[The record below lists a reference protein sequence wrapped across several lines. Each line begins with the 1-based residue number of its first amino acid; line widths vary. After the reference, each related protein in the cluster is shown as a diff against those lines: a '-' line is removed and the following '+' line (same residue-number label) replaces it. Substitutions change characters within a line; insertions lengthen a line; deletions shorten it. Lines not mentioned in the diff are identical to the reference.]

1 MSSLKR
7 SQSTQLRHSHNSAG
21 KLVHVHWGIWRLWK
35 WNSSPWLRNESSR
48 GCSGSSVGLWVE
60 RWDADRVLCVCTRSG
75 NKFKVNYWEIKNK
88 CKHSSHRTAITFQA
102 KQTLNLGREK
112 LANIPSSSKEEKGMF
127 QTLFCLVGF
136 CFLFC
141 FALFILVHCFL
152 SNHPIKLQAFCETT
166 QETTSVVLCKSSNI
180 MSFPF
185 LSFSLAL
192 SSLSSEPFPE
202 SDSSLQIWRW
212 DFFLREDSFRP
223 LGSSSSRNLAMEEQN
238 PRRNMKFI
246 FKLKLW
252 FMRNSW
258 ADYARFHLNRFEGHS
273 DLVDLYMLTLFWDLY
288 ITYVSTRLLF
298 LLSQCLVLHMI
309 TMCFQHLAYTFF
321 FFVRKPLWELRDG
334 EMKWTNCA
342 FPGKL

>member
-1 MSSLKR
+1 MGDKK
-7 SQSTQLRHSHNSAG
+7 QVQ
-21 KLVHVHWGIWRLWK
+21 V
-35 WNSSPWLRNESSR
+35 
-48 GCSGSSVGLWVE
+48 
-60 RWDADRVLCVCTRSG
+60 
-75 NKFKVNYWEIKNK
+75 
-88 CKHSSHRTAITFQA
+88 SHRTAITFQA

-112 LANIPSSSKEEKGMF
+112 LANVPSSSKQEKGML

-136 CFLFC
+136 FFLFC
-141 FALFILVHCFL
+141 FVLFVLVHYFL

-166 QETTSVVLCKSSNI
+166 LKTTSVVLCKCSNI

-185 LSFSLAL
+185 LFFSLAL

-212 DFFLREDSFRP
+212 DFFLKEDSFRP
-223 LGSSSSRNLAMEEQN
+223 LGCSSSRNVAMEEQN

-273 DLVDLYMLTLFWDLY
+273 DLVELYMLTLLWDLY

-309 TMCFQHLAYTFF
+309 TRCFQHLAYTFF
-321 FFVRKPLWELRDG
+321 IWGRG
-334 EMKWTNCA
+334 
-342 FPGKL
+342 G